1 MQGFHSFEHSGD
13 LGLEISG
20 DDLQGLFEQAGE
32 AFTDIVTDLSTV
44 RAATA
49 SEIQIQALDVEQ
61 LLVEWLS
68 ELIYRF
74 DAHGELFREYH
85 VSSLD
90 DARLLATAR
99 GERFDP
105 DRHPLRTSVKAATYH
120 QLELKQSENGWT
132 ARVIFD
138 L

>member
-1 MQGFHSFEHSGD
+1 MQRFHSF
-13 LGLEISG
+13 
-20 DDLQGLFEQAGE
+20 
-32 AFTDIVTDLSTV
+32 
-44 RAATA
+44 
-49 SEIQIQALDVEQ
+49 
-61 LLVEWLS
+61 

-74 DAHGELFREYH
+74 DAHGQLFREYN
-85 VSSLD
+85 VSALD
-90 DARLLATAR
+90 EAHLLATAR

-105 DRHPLRTSVKAATYH
+105 ERHPLRTAVKAATYH